1 MARLDSTEISL
12 LALMFSFLAVLATNR
27 LTRRVSRHDAGDNFV
42 EGDVPLV
49 PDDLKV
55 SHARPNTRREQQ
67 DHV

>member
-1 MARLDSTEISL
+1 MRGGLDSTEISL

-27 LTRRVSRHDAGDNFV
+27 LTRPRHDAGANFV

-55 SHARPNTRREQQ
+55 SHARRSNP
-67 DHV
+67 